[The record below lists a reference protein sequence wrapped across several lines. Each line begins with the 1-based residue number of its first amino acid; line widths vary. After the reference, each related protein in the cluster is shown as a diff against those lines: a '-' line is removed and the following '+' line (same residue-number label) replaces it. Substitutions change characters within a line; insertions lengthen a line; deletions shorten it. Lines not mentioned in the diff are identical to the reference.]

1 DTINNVNPSNLKTSN
16 SIRPLYVLAIEEEED
31 ERMLPKLLL
40 KLSISDRIEQE
51 QSITTTTTTNL
62 TDQIE
67 YILDARMD
75 DLAPVLDNFYVNKT
89 NGELFLIKPLDRDPP
104 NGRATWKFSV
114 QARNR
119 NTHFILAVADVLIT
133 VRDINDNKPLFEQ
146 KEYRTSLMENGP
158 PGQILAKLTAI
169 DFDDADTADN
179 GKVVYSLVKSSS
191 MTSISGNRP
200 SQAITDYFQLDPH
213 TGVLT
218 VLACCFDREKRSEYK
233 MQARATDA
241 GGLSDE
247 ATILIEIGDLND
259 CPPKFINP
267 SRTLVLND
275 ASFHSLWMDQST
287 DQPNDNSNNNNQF
300 MVNNVKSQTGGII
313 NNQNTTSSMDENI
326 ATFYISDD
334 DLPETNHLSYD
345 IINSTNCS
353 LFHRFYMVVND
364 DGSGSLFGS
373 RAKLSQPLEYNRTY
387 SCELSIS
394 VQDSVRDSPTSSG
407 QIYQDYAS
415 LTLIYRNNTAP
426 ISERIK
432 QFDNSH
438 QIGTNV
444 EVDAAKNG
452 LPKPRIE
459 NEINGILVK
468 NKIDNKMTR
477 DPKASDLT
485 LQRGTQSE
493 CSLCENGGQCITT
506 ETGYRFRCYCQ
517 PGYDGA
523 LCERAKHRTGIE
535 RLLSK
540 ITSNEWFFYSF
551 LVLIVNLLVA
561 VLTLI
566 VWIVIR
572 VRNKINTPNN
582 RMENESSQRQ
592 TTTTTTMATMGQ
604 PNLTLDLESNSIN
617 SQQMI
622 QSVQLLQQPLMM
634 ACPITIDP
642 SEYTKQSLELSDHY
656 VIG

>member
-1 DTINNVNPSNLKTSN
+1 
-16 SIRPLYVLAIEEEED
+16 
-31 ERMLPKLLL
+31 MLPKLLL

-104 NGRATWKFSV
+104 NGKYILNLYKLQQSFHSLNIYIYTGRATWKFSV

-218 VLACCFDREKRSEYK
+218 VLACCFDREKRSEYR

-287 DQPNDNSNNNNQF
+287 DQINDNNNNNQF
-300 MVNNVKSQTGGII
+300 MVNNVKSHTDGII

-353 LFHRFYMVVND
+353 LFHRFYM
-364 DGSGSLFGS
+364 GKFWKIFPIIHEIQKHIHTE
-373 RAKLSQPLEYNRTY
+373 KL
-387 SCELSIS
+387 
-394 VQDSVRDSPTSSG
+394 
-407 QIYQDYAS
+407 
-415 LTLIYRNNTAP
+415 
-426 ISERIK
+426 
-432 QFDNSH
+432 
-438 QIGTNV
+438 
-444 EVDAAKNG
+444 
-452 LPKPRIE
+452 
-459 NEINGILVK
+459 
-468 NKIDNKMTR
+468 ID
-477 DPKASDLT
+477 
-485 LQRGTQSE
+485 
-493 CSLCENGGQCITT
+493 
-506 ETGYRFRCYCQ
+506 F
-517 PGYDGA
+517 
-523 LCERAKHRTGIE
+523 H
-535 RLLSK
+535 
-540 ITSNEWFFYSF
+540 
-551 LVLIVNLLVA
+551 
-561 VLTLI
+561 
-566 VWIVIR
+566 
-572 VRNKINTPNN
+572 
-582 RMENESSQRQ
+582 
-592 TTTTTTMATMGQ
+592 
-604 PNLTLDLESNSIN
+604 
-617 SQQMI
+617 
-622 QSVQLLQQPLMM
+622 
-634 ACPITIDP
+634 
-642 SEYTKQSLELSDHY
+642 
-656 VIG
+656 